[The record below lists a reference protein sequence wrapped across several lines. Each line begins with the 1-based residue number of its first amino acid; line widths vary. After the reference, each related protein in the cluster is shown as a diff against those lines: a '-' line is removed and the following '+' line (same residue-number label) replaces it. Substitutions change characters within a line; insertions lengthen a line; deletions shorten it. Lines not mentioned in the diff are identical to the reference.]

1 MFKKPLQI
9 LLIILVS
16 LLFACKTTQTGIE
29 TTTPTES
36 ANMSRGIQQ
45 GGDNSE
51 VFIEANKQ
59 KLLGNIEEAG
69 RLFNKCLEINPSDDA
84 SMYELAKIKIGQ
96 NSPDEALELLEKA
109 TFVDPSNEY
118 YQVLYA
124 SLLLSLDRYSEAS
137 KVFRKL
143 TEANP
148 FNLDY
153 YNQLAISYL
162 YDGKTDDAIKVYNDL
177 ESKIGVTEEISMKKY
192 SIYVQAKKIDKAQ
205 IEIENLIKQFP
216 GESKYYAILAELYL
230 DNGMNEKALETYN
243 KILEIDP
250 GNPYIHVSLADY
262 YKKNGDAIR
271 SFEELKAGFS
281 NPNLDIDTKIQILLN
296 YYTITEIY
304 SDLKEQAFE
313 LSEILITVHAADP
326 KSWSMYGDFLYQ
338 DKKYAEARDVFRKVI
353 SIDSSKYLV
362 WEQLLFAESQ
372 LEDQDAVLSE
382 STLAIELFPEQPLP
396 YLFAGGAHYQKK
408 NWDKCIETLNTGLG
422 YVFNNQAMEVQ
433 FHAYLGDAYNQ
444 LGDDIKSDESYE
456 KVLKLDPD
464 NDYVLNN
471 YAYYLSLR
479 NKELEKAEKM
489 AKKATEL
496 KPGSPANQDTYGWV
510 LYKLGKYEDAKIWIG
525 KAIENEEESSAVI
538 LEHYGDVLW
547 QLGDRGNA
555 NQYWLKAS
563 QKGKGSEF
571 LERKVEEKQLIE

>member
-16 LLFACKTTQTGIE
+16 LLFACKTTKTGIE

-36 ANMSRGIQQ
+36 ANMSRGVQQ

-96 NSPDEALELLEKA
+96 NNPDEALELLEKA
-109 TFVDPSNEY
+109 VSVDPSNDY

-124 SLLLSLDRYSEAS
+124 SLLLSLDKYSEAS

-143 TEANP
+143 TETNP

-192 SIYVQAKKIDKAQ
+192 SIYIQAKKIDKAQ

-216 GESKYYAILAELYL
+216 DESKYYSILAELYL
-230 DNGMNEKALETYN
+230 DNGMKEKALETYN

-250 GNPYIHVSLADY
+250 GNPYIHISLADY
-262 YKKNGDAIR
+262 YKKNGDTVK

-313 LSEILITVHAADP
+313 LSKILITVHATDP

-338 DKKYAEARDVFRKVI
+338 DKQYEAARDVFRKVI

-382 STLAIELFPEQPLP
+382 STIAIELFPEHPLP

-433 FHAYLGDAYNQ
+433 FRAYLGDAYNQ

-479 NKELEKAEKM
+479 NTDLEKAEKM

-496 KPGSPANQDTYGWV
+496 KPNSSANQDTYGWV
-510 LYKLGKYEDAKIWIG
+510 LYKLGKYEDAKVWIG
-525 KAIENEEESSAVI
+525 KAIENEAESSAVI

-547 QLGDRGNA
+547 QLGDRENA
-555 NQYWLKAS
+555 ILYWLKAEE
-563 QKGKGSEF
+563 KGKGSEF